1 MSSNHTTSNKRV
13 SGQLPWSLTARAVIS
28 VILIAHFA
36 LLALNYVSN
45 NSMLRSDFSDQT
57 LVAVQPYTI
66 TLGWYTEFAPIAL
79 ATGENFDRAMKI
91 EYKTSRRDTKW
102 ETWINSKRANPRW
115 RRLVALAGAWAETED
130 SDGLG
135 LVAAALVT
143 HAAKDGIQIQRIRFA
158 VNPSADGQQPDP
170 IYEASVV
177 KLTESDITL
186 VPKIEPTRSVPVT
199 PTTEGAGS

>member
-1 MSSNHTTSNKRV
+1 M
-13 SGQLPWSLTARAVIS
+13 TARGVIS
-28 VILIAHFA
+28 AALIVHFA
-36 LLALNYVSN
+36 LLTLNYVSN
-45 NSMLRSDFSDQT
+45 NSMLRSDFADQT

-66 TLGWYTEFAPIAL
+66 TLGWYTEFAPVSL

-91 EYKTSRRDTKW
+91 EYKTSRRDSKW
-102 ETWINSKRANPRW
+102 ETWINSKRAHPRW

-135 LVAAALVT
+135 LIAVALVT
-143 HAAKDGIQIQRIRFA
+143 HAAKEGIQIERIRFA
-158 VNPSADGQQPDP
+158 LSTPPEGQQADP

-186 VPKIEPTRSVPVT
+186 VPKIEPTRSVPVI
-199 PTTEGAGS
+199 PAVEGAGS